1 MIRLKQVLKEKG
13 MTQRELSLRI
23 NRSVITIN
31 SWANQK
37 STPSIEVLVDICE
50 ILGCEIGE
58 LVETRRNKDNG
69 INE

>member
-13 MTQRELSLRI
+13 MTQRELSFRI

-37 STPSIEVLVDICE
+37 STPSIEVLVEICS

-58 LVETRRNKDNG
+58 LIETKDKKNV
-69 INE
+69 

>member
-13 MTQRELSLRI
+13 VTQRELSLRI

-37 STPSIEVLVDICE
+37 STPSIEVLVEICA

-58 LVETRRNKDNG
+58 LVEIKDKKNV
-69 INE
+69 